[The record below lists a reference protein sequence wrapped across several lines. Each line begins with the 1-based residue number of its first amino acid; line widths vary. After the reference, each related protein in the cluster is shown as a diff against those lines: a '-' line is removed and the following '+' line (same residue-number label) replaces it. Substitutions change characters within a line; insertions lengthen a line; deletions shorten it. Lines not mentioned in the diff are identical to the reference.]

1 VQAGTATGTPKA
13 GDGRVEMIRS
23 LDELI
28 PARVRGRVDLVIN
41 GSFWLGKRVVPAAP
55 LPPGGSLTGCRL
67 GRRRASQGSVC
78 PCRIGQQTGSNLRC

>member
-1 VQAGTATGTPKA
+1 LRVGCAATARAVVEVDRPGRAARRRQGKAGTATGTPKA

-55 LPPGGSLTGCRL
+55 LPPG
-67 GRRRASQGSVC
+67 AA
-78 PCRIGQQTGSNLRC
+78 